1 MWNGF
6 LIKIKLYEV
15 QRCEEPNSKLYIKLH
30 FQFPFLNGINI
41 PVWTDLL
48 PSEYLEAINKTNIK

>member
-6 LIKIKLYEV
+6 LIKIYFMKCRDVRTKLQIIY
-15 QRCEEPNSKLYIKLH
+15 QLH
-30 FQFPFLNGINI
+30 FQFPFTNGINI
-41 PVWTDLL
+41 PVRADLP